1 MDSNNCQLSGLFR
14 MLITSSIPLLSQ
26 GLQKPIAEQRSLSW
40 AEDFLYA
47 SVSSLLLIVARL
59 LTQFSPL
66 YLLALLPYVW
76 RTLHANRP
84 RSIRL
89 GALLAT
95 SFALVA
101 YADNLADNPWAFT
114 FKLFYLNLIFI
125 SYGVAV
131 HRARKVFG
139 ASPLFVIYL
148 WLPIEYCLNNLA
160 GEGKL
165 FAISSVEPS
174 LILRLNVLLD
184 LLIIPLAIILL
195 NPLLLLAAGY
205 IVKRVL
211 GRTKPFTIRPK
222 GQPPLASLTPVV
234 RQWFY
239 FPDLRSPPARNWLDI
254 WSPGRLVFRVR
265 LSAR

>member
-1 MDSNNCQLSGLFR
+1 MFF
-14 MLITSSIPLLSQ
+14 TSTVPLLSQ
-26 GLQKPIAEQRSLSW
+26 GLQKPVAEQRSLSW

-47 SVSSLLLIVARL
+47 GVSSFLLVVVRL

-76 RTLHANRP
+76 RTLHADRP

-89 GALLAT
+89 GSFLAT
-95 SFALVA
+95 SFAFVA
-101 YADNLADNPWAFT
+101 YADNLVNNPWAFT
-114 FKLFYLNLIFI
+114 FQLFFLNLIFI

-131 HRARKVFG
+131 HQARKVFG
-139 ASPLFVIYL
+139 ASPLFVVYL

-165 FAISSVEPS
+165 FAISVVEPS
-174 LILRLNVLLD
+174 LILRLNVLLN
-184 LLIIPLAIILL
+184 LLVIPLAIILL
-195 NPLLLLAAGY
+195 NPLLLLVAGY

-211 GRTKPFTIRPK
+211 GGTRLLIERTKRQTPHISPV
-222 GQPPLASLTPVV
+222 ASV

-239 FPDLRSPPARNWLDI
+239 FPDLPSPPL
-254 WSPGRLVFRVR
+254 LT
-265 LSAR
+265 